1 MSFGKNNILSIGQ
14 NCHIGGFMEMLG
26 DGNEITIGS
35 RTGISQGVRLTAHG
49 GKQIRIG
56 ERCIIAD
63 LTDIRTTDSHSIL
76 NAEGE
81 RINPDESIEIGDRV
95 WLTRQVMVLKGAI
108 IGHDVVIGPRSIITK
123 NIPPNTLA
131 IGIPA
136 KVVRTGITWLI
147 ESI

>member
-1 MSFGKNNILSIGQ
+1 
-14 NCHIGGFMEMLG
+14 
-26 DGNEITIGS
+26 
-35 RTGISQGVRLTAHG
+35 
-49 GKQIRIG
+49 
-56 ERCIIAD
+56 
-63 LTDIRTTDSHSIL
+63 
-76 NAEGE
+76 
-81 RINPDESIEIGDRV
+81 IEIGDRV